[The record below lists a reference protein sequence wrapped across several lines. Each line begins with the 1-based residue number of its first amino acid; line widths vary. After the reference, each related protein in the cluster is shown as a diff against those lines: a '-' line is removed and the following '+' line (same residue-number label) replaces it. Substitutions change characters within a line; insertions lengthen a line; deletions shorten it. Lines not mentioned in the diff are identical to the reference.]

1 MFRKI
6 TVAYNGSTEAARTA
20 KAIQLVKALSAELRV
35 VTVRQD
41 LFAYAAYAAA
51 AGSSLSLSHSRELIE
66 DQQAHLPVCIPGSG
80 T

>member
-51 AGSSLSLSHSRELIE
+51 AGSSLSHSRELIE